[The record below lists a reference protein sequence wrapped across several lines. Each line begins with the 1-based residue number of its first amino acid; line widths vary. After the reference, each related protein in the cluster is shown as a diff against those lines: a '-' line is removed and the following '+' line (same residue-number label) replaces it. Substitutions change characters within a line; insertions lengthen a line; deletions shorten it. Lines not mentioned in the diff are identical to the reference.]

1 MYIYIYMY
9 VYMYKY
15 NVYTYIIC
23 IYIYLYMYV
32 CKCVLCCWFN
42 NPSFSVVF
50 IPIYLDKIIEPEIR
64 K

>member
-1 MYIYIYMY
+1 MYIYIY
-9 VYMYKY
+9 
-15 NVYTYIIC
+15 
-23 IYIYLYMYV
+23 IYIYMYV